1 MALHLPRYPK
11 RFPHPSQILHTPTTS
26 KVGGILNHP
35 IHRESRRVQRV
46 QRIQKMQKIRRIRR
60 NPSPILMILS
70 PQQAPSIPVR
80 QFRI

>member
-1 MALHLPRYPK
+1 MALHLP

-35 IHRESRRVQRV
+35 IHRESRRIQRV
-46 QRIQKMQKIRRIRR
+46 QRIQKMQKIRR